1 MNNEFIAAVLEGVEN
16 TLEELIQRVHA
27 GDARDQLG
35 ALIEQTATVR
45 RSFEE
50 RASTGTT

>member
-16 TLEELIQRVHA
+16 TLEELIGRVHA
-27 GDARDQLG
+27 GEARDRLG
-35 ALIEQTATVR
+35 VLIEQTAGVR

-50 RASTGTT
+50 RVSVLSD